1 MKPGDLVYM
10 IFDGDETPQIQTA
23 ILLCQFDKI
32 SLRQL
37 SKWTCPRW
45 EVLLPEGKNDIW
57 FESDIVVAK
66 DE

>member
-10 IFDGDETPQIQTA
+10 IFGGDETPQIQTA
-23 ILLCQFDKI
+23 ILLWQFDKI

-45 EVLLPEGKNDIW
+45 EVLLPEGKHDIW